1 MPAPHLTCP
10 LCVQEHAPVRLHWTQ
25 RARCVRCGAA
35 IAAPGL
41 LGRQAAPA
49 FAVAGAL
56 LIVPAVLL
64 PFATVSRIGPPRAT
78 VVFDG
83 ALALWQHG
91 MPWMAGW
98 VALCGTI
105 VPALLL
111 LALVATSWSTRRGAK
126 PRSGGAGPTAVRVLQ
141 TWAMPEVQVLA
152 VLVAFVRIE
161 QLADVE
167 LGPGF
172 WCYAAMSVALVIAW
186 RTRVMA
192 APGEPQGEPA

>member
-1 MPAPHLTCP
+1 MPAHRLTCP
-10 LCVQEHAPVRLHWTQ
+10 LCAQRHAPVRLHWTQ

-35 IAAPGL
+35 IAAPSL

-49 FAVAGAL
+49 FAVAGAV

-64 PFATVSRIGPPRAT
+64 PFATVSRIGAPRAT

-83 ALALWQHG
+83 ALALWHHG
-91 MPWMAGW
+91 MPWLAGW
-98 VALCGTI
+98 VALCGTV

-111 LALVATSWSTRRGAK
+111 LALVVTSWPARNSVS
-126 PRSGGAGPTAVRVLQ
+126 PAGSATVRALQ

-161 QLADVE
+161 MLADVA

-186 RTRVMA
+186 RTRGVA
-192 APGEPQGEPA
+192 VPGEQQGEAA